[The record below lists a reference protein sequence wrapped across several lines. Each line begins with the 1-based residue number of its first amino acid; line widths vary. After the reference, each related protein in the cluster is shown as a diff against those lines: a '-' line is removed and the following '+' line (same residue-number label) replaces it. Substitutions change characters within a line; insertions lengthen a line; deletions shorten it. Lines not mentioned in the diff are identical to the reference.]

1 MLGSARYKAYTLANF
16 RAIPQMEHLPEE
28 TKFDIEVVGR
38 VLPFKT
44 NNFVV
49 EQLIDWERVPDDPMF
64 ILTFPQR
71 DMLSPEHYEEIAGL
85 LRSGADAA
93 AIRMA
98 ANRIRLQLNPHPAG
112 QSSRNIPTLEGAS
125 LDGMQHKYRE
135 TVLFF
140 PSQGQTCHAYCSF
153 CFRWPQFVGMSD
165 LKFASR
171 EVDRLIDYLRSHPE
185 VSDLLLTG
193 GDPLIMSARN
203 LAQYLEP
210 LLDAALPNLRRIRI
224 GTKALSYWPYR
235 FLSDDDAPQLLAL
248 FARVARSGVQLAL
261 MAHFNHPRELEPEP
275 VRRAIARVRGS
286 GAVICTQS
294 PLLRHVND
302 APALWARMWNDQ
314 VNLGCVPY
322 YMFLSRDTGAQH
334 YFGLPLVEA
343 WEIFRQAYQRVSGLC
358 RTVRGPSMSADPGKV
373 QMLGVS
379 EINGEKVMV
388 LRFLQGRNPDWVQ
401 RPFFAQ
407 YDDKATWLDELRPA
421 FGEGC
426 FFYEDE
432 MEGELPHEPAQADGG
447 DLPLRLTRAPEPFL
461 SDGCVVVAEPLAWRA
476 AGSRT
481 RE

>member
-1 MLGSARYKAYTLANF
+1 MPGSTRYKAYTLANF
-16 RAIPQMEHLPEE
+16 RAIPQMERLPEE

-49 EQLIDWERVPDDPMF
+49 EQLIDWERVPEDPMF
-64 ILTFPQR
+64 VLTFPQR
-71 DMLSPEHYEEIAGL
+71 DMLLPQHFEEIAGL
-85 LRSGADAA
+85 LRGGADAA
-93 AIRMA
+93 AIRAA

-112 QSSRNIPTLEGAS
+112 QSSHNIPTLEGES
-125 LDGMQHKYRE
+125 LEGMQHKYRE

-210 LLDAALPNLRRIRI
+210 LLDAGLSNLRRIRI

-235 FLSDDDAPQLLAL
+235 FLNDDDAPQLLAL
-248 FARVARSGVQLAL
+248 IDKVARSGVQLAL

-275 VRRAIARVRGS
+275 VRQAIARVRES
-286 GAVICTQS
+286 GAVIRTQS

-302 APALWARMWNDQ
+302 DPALWARMWNEQ

-334 YFGLPLVEA
+334 YFGLPLVQA

-388 LRFLQGRNPDWVQ
+388 LRFLQGRNPDWVHQ
-401 RPFFAQ
+401 PFFAQ
-407 YDDKATWLDELRPA
+407 YDEHAAWLDELRPA
-421 FGEGC
+421 FGEGR
-426 FFYEDE
+426 FFYEKESGDGQNE
-432 MEGELPHEPAQADGG
+432 PRPEPAERV
-447 DLPLRLTRAPEPFL
+447 DLPLRSVSALALNERYGAA
-461 SDGCVVVAEPLAWRA
+461 AEPLAWRA
-476 AGSRT
+476 AGSRRT
-481 RE
+481 R